1 MKTNDTERPILFSGE
16 MVRALLREQNPKT
29 QTRRLVKPQPI
40 VVPGWATRGTH
51 REAYAVDGV
60 RFAARTPRE
69 TTYAADFLATYADD
83 IVQRFC
89 PYGVPGDRLWVRET
103 WAKVRAVSPATGAP
117 IALGD
122 GERLIKAPTSWT
134 DEEGRTRWN
143 HDGEVVAYRASS
155 SIEFCDGDGF
165 SGEMADR
172 DGMPRWRP
180 SIHMPRAL
188 SRITLEVT
196 SVRVERLQDITEE
209 DARAEGV
216 EDRYYRTAFAELWDG
231 INGDRAA
238 WASNPWVWV
247 VGLKRVPPEAG
258 R

>member
-1 MKTNDTERPILFSGE
+1 M
-16 MVRALLREQNPKT
+16 
-29 QTRRLVKPQPI
+29 
-40 VVPGWATRGTH
+40 
-51 REAYAVDGV
+51 
-60 RFAARTPRE
+60 
-69 TTYAADFLATYADD
+69 
-83 IVQRFC
+83 QRFC

-143 HDGEVVAYRASS
+143 HDGEVIAYRASS

-196 SVRVERLQDITEE
+196 SVRVERLQDITEADAWREGIEELDGAIDDAAIALAAKANGWTVE
-209 DARAEGV
+209 DARAP
-216 EDRYYRTAFAELWDG
+216 FAVLWDG
-231 INGDRAA
+231 LNGDRAA

-247 VGLKRVPPEAG
+247 VGFKRVPPEAG